1 MADDPTPTMSETE
14 NQAPA
19 FLRLTAR
26 DLTDDGNIALQ
37 FLAKDDQFYRV
48 EIAKPIIGAV
58 VLTIIGLL
66 NKTQPATLDN
76 TRRQS
81 DRLMSLQLIAFRAMV
96 TPKGGPGL
104 AMVLANALE
113 VGLELKREAIPA
125 LKSELDKLENLTLPP
140 NDAQKH

>member
-1 MADDPTPTMSETE
+1 MSETE

-37 FLAKDDQFYRV
+37 FLAKDDQFYSI
-48 EIAKPIIGAV
+48 EITKPIIGAV

-66 NKTQPATLDN
+66 NKTQPATLDT
-76 TRRQS
+76 TRRQG
-81 DRLMSLQLIAFRAMV
+81 DPLQSLQLIGFRSMV
-96 TPKGGPGL
+96 TAKGKPAL

-113 VGLELKREAIPA
+113 VGLELKREAIPT
-125 LKSELDKLENLTLPP
+125 LKSVLDQLWYLTSPP
-140 NDAQKH
+140 NGAQKQ